1 MAARKS
7 KSKGGKIVLIVA
19 VIAVIF
25 SFITTFYPEF
35 GLPSWKDIYK
45 GSGLTYSAEAEKQ
58 PFSIHFIDTWQGDSI
73 LIKNGDAFALVDA
86 GTREAETNVISYL
99 DYRNVKTISYFVIT
113 HPHTDHIGNAVE
125 VLKRFKVENIIMTRY
140 TEENVPTTDSYQKL
154 LAAIR
159 DSGAKV
165 HAARVGDAYTF
176 ADTTLTILGPTTDY
190 KDLNNSS
197 VVCKVQYGENKFL
210 LQGDAEKKAEKDI
223 LKTNS
228 DLHADVIKLGHHGSR
243 SSSSEAYLLAVQ
255 PRLAIISCG
264 KDNVYKHPHDETLE
278 TLNKLHIKYER
289 TDFKG
294 TIVIGSDGK
303 NLITELEHDNK

>member
-1 MAARKS
+1 MAARS
-7 KSKGGKIVLIVA
+7 TNSKGGKIVLIVA
-19 VIAVIF
+19 VLAVIF
-25 SFITTFYPEF
+25 SFITAFYPEF

-45 GSGLTYSAEAEKQ
+45 GSGLVYSTEAEKQ

-73 LIKNGDAFALVDA
+73 LIKDGDTFSLVDT
-86 GTREAETNVISYL
+86 GTREKQTDVLAYL
-99 DYRNVKTISYFVIT
+99 DYQEVKTISYLVIT

-125 VLKRFKVENIIMTRY
+125 VLKRFKVENVIMTRY
-140 TEENVPTTDSYQKL
+140 TEENMPTTDSYKML
-154 LAAIR
+154 LVAIR

-165 HAARVGDAYTF
+165 HAARAGDIYTF
-176 ADTTLTILGPTTDY
+176 ADTTLTILGPTKDY

-210 LQGDAEKKAEKDI
+210 LQGDAEKKSEKDI
-223 LKTNS
+223 LKTNA
-228 DLHADVIKLGHHGSR
+228 DLRADVIKLGHHGSR
-243 SSSSEAYLLAVQ
+243 SSSSEEYLLAVQ
-255 PRLAIISCG
+255 PKLAIISCG

-278 TLNKLHIKYER
+278 TLSKLHIPYER

-294 TIVIGSDGK
+294 TIVIGSNGK